1 MAYVKN
7 WLHCVWGT
15 KKRIPYLSEVIRKE
29 VIDHIRANAK
39 EKDIYL
45 DIINGYKEHLHCLI
59 SLDPDMA
66 LSNVIQLL
74 KGESS
79 YWINKNGLTSNKFG
93 WAVEYYAVSVSES
106 HVPNVRRYIKNQ
118 EEHHKY
124 KTWQEEYDEFI
135 KLYGFER
142 FPG

>member
-15 KKRIPYLSEVIRKE
+15 KSRVPFLKKE
-29 VIDHIRANAK
+29 IKKAVTDHIRENAK
-39 EKDIYL
+39 SKGIYI
-45 DIINGYKEHLHCLI
+45 DIIDGHVQHLHCLI
-59 SLDPDMA
+59 SLNPDHA
-66 LSNVIQLL
+66 LSNDIRLI

-79 YWINKNGLTSNKFG
+79 FWINKNHLTSNKFR

-106 HVPNVRRYIKNQ
+106 HVPRVRNYIRNQ
-118 EEHHKY
+118 EAHHSKRS
-124 KTWQEEYDEFI
+124 WEDEVDEMI
-135 KLYGFER
+135 ARYGFER